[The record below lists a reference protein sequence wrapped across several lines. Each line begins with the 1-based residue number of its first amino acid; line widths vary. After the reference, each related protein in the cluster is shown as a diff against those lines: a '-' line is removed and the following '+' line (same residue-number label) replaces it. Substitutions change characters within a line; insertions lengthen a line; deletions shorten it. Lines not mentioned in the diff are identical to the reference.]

1 MKRIKV
7 LQLHPDYNVKS
18 NDVSDLA
25 EQIIK
30 GLPVNEFEVCSAY
43 LSGRPNQNQA
53 HSIAE
58 HKYYFDLPSKSLS
71 GLRLKALWKLYRFC
85 KQQQFDVII
94 ANRFKTVSML
104 LLLNKF
110 LKVPLCMGISHVLNE
125 YHRPYRQQ
133 QVKRLAD
140 QHWHFVG
147 VSDAVRQC
155 LIDYQAGFTA
165 QNTHAIPNAIDI
177 RKSEA
182 SQLSKQEARS
192 ALGLPADKRI
202 IGAIGQLFAR
212 KGHRFL
218 IAALAQIKDEF
229 PDAHIGIIG
238 RGEEEAG
245 LKQQIESLN
254 LQDRVHLL
262 GFRDNA
268 LQYVRAFDIWAMP
281 SLKEGMPLALMEG
294 ISGHLPVIA
303 SDIPEMR
310 DVILGAGGMAVAP
323 KDVPGLST
331 ALREYLALSPTA
343 LADKGEN
350 AYQYLLKY
358 HGIETYRLSYQ
369 QLIIAAL
376 SEKSA
381 LAEKQNS

>member
-7 LQLHPDYNVKS
+7 LQLHPDYNVKK

-30 GLPVNEFEVCSAY
+30 GLPTDEFQVCSAY
-43 LSGRPNQNQA
+43 LCGKPNADQP

-58 HKYYFDLPSKSLS
+58 NRHYFDLPSKSLS
-71 GLRLKALWKLYRFC
+71 GLRIKALWKLYQFC
-85 KQQQFDVII
+85 KQEQFDVII

-104 LLLNKF
+104 LMLNKW
-110 LKVPLCMGISHVLNE
+110 LKVPLCIGISHVLNE
-125 YHRPYRQQ
+125 YHRVYRQL
-133 QVKRLAD
+133 QVKCLAD
-140 QHWHFVG
+140 QRWHFVG
-147 VSDAVRQC
+147 VSAAVREC
-155 LIDYQAGFTA
+155 LIDYQAGFTS

-182 SQLSKQEARS
+182 SQLDKPAALA
-192 ALGLPADKRI
+192 ALGLPSGKRI

-218 IAALAQIKDEF
+218 IAALAEIKDEF

-238 RGEEEAG
+238 RGEEEAA
-245 LKQQIESLN
+245 LKQQIVTLG

-262 GFRDNA
+262 GFRQDA

-310 DVILGAGGMAVAP
+310 DVILGAGGIAVAP
-323 KDVPGLST
+323 KDVSGLAK
-331 ALREYLALSPTA
+331 ALREYLALPA
-343 LADKGEN
+343 AELAEKGVYACN
-350 AYQYLLKY
+350 YLLS
-358 HGIETYRLSYQ
+358 HHDIETYRLAYKS
-369 QLIIAAL
+369 LIAGN
-376 SEKSA
+376 KY
-381 LAEKQNS
+381 